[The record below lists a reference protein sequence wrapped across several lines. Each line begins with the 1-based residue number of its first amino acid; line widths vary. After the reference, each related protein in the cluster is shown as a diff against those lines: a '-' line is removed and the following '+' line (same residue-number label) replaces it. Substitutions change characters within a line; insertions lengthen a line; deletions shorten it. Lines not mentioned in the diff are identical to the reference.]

1 MKTHTGERDF
11 GQLLIQAVGEANVK
25 INEPMRNHTTFRIGG
40 FARYFVMPDSVSA
53 LQQVL
58 RLCEDNRMPYF
69 IMGNGSNLLVS
80 DTGYDGVV
88 IQLFKNFADIT
99 VEGQRIRAKAGA
111 LLSKI
116 ANRAMEKG
124 LTGFEFA
131 AGIPGTTGG
140 AIVMNAGAYGGEMKD
155 IVEEVTALD
164 EKGNIRV
171 LKVGELELGYRTS
184 VLQKKSYIA
193 LEVVFRLAHGS
204 KEDIKARMDELKGLR
219 VARQP
224 LEYPSA
230 GSTFKRPEG
239 NYAGKLIMEAGFRG
253 YQVGGARISDKHC
266 GFVINTG
273 EATAA
278 DVMELVRQIQEKVY
292 RDTGITLELEIRRLG
307 EFDS

>member
-1 MKTHTGERDF
+1 M
-11 GQLLIQAVGEANVK
+11 
-25 INEPMRNHTTFRIGG
+25 
-40 FARYFVMPDSVSA
+40 
-53 LQQVL
+53 
-58 RLCEDNRMPYF
+58 CEDNRMPYF